1 MTGLFQIG
9 DKLLQAQDMPSL
21 LKRYQLMPQF
31 LRGVI
36 VDQAIAS
43 FSCSDE
49 ERHSAV
55 ENFLA
60 QHQLTAPE
68 AKEAW
73 LRSQNMTAEE
83 LQEMAVRP
91 LLIEKFKQE
100 TWRPKVDNYFLTR
113 KASLDHV
120 VYSLVRTKNP
130 ALANELYFRILEA
143 EQSFA
148 EVARDFSEGPESK
161 SGGLLGPV
169 PLSQPHPAISKL
181 LSVSQPNQLW
191 TPRPLAEWMVIIRL
205 EKFIPAQ
212 LDESMRLH
220 LINELFESWLAEQ
233 ISQIGPLQ
241 PLSSVS
247 SIS

>member
-73 LRSQNMTAEE
+73 LRSQNMTEEE

-91 LLIEKFKQE
+91 LLIEKFKQA

-120 VYSLVRTKNP
+120 VYSLIRTKNP
-130 ALANELYFRILEA
+130 ALANELYFRILEG
-143 EQSFA
+143 EQTFA
-148 EVARDFSEGPESK
+148 EVARDFSEGRVQVWWLVGPSTALAAPPGNQQTFVRQPAK
-161 SGGLLGPV
+161 STLDAASSGRMDGDYSTRKV
-169 PLSQPHPAISKL
+169 HASPA
-181 LSVSQPNQLW
+181 
-191 TPRPLAEWMVIIRL
+191 R
-205 EKFIPAQ
+205 
-212 LDESMRLH
+212 
-220 LINELFESWLAEQ
+220 
-233 ISQIGPLQ
+233 
-241 PLSSVS
+241 
-247 SIS
+247 

>member
-43 FSCSDE
+43 FNCSDE

-73 LRSQNMTAEE
+73 LRSQNMTEEE

-91 LLIEKFKQE
+91 LLIEKFKQA

-120 VYSLVRTKNP
+120 VYSLIRTKKSSTGKRTLLSHPRRGTNLCRSGSRLFRRARVQVRRLVGP
-130 ALANELYFRILEA
+130 STALAAPPGNQQTFVRQPAKSTLDAASSGRMDGDYSTRKVHA
-143 EQSFA
+143 SP
-148 EVARDFSEGPESK
+148 AR
-161 SGGLLGPV
+161 
-169 PLSQPHPAISKL
+169 
-181 LSVSQPNQLW
+181 
-191 TPRPLAEWMVIIRL
+191 
-205 EKFIPAQ
+205 
-212 LDESMRLH
+212 
-220 LINELFESWLAEQ
+220 
-233 ISQIGPLQ
+233 
-241 PLSSVS
+241 
-247 SIS
+247 

>member
-36 VDQAIAS
+36 IDQAIAS

-49 ERHSAV
+49 ERKSAV
-55 ENFLA
+55 ENFLV
-60 QHQLTAPE
+60 QHQLTAPD
-68 AKEAW
+68 AREAW
-73 LRSQNMTAEE
+73 LRSQNMTEEE

-130 ALANELYFRILEA
+130 ALANELYFRILEG
-143 EQSFA
+143 EQTFA
-148 EVARDFSEGPESK
+148 EVARDFS
-161 SGGLLGPV
+161 
-169 PLSQPHPAISKL
+169 
-181 LSVSQPNQLW
+181 
-191 TPRPLAEWMVIIRL
+191 
-205 EKFIPAQ
+205 
-212 LDESMRLH
+212 
-220 LINELFESWLAEQ
+220 
-233 ISQIGPLQ
+233 
-241 PLSSVS
+241 
-247 SIS
+247 